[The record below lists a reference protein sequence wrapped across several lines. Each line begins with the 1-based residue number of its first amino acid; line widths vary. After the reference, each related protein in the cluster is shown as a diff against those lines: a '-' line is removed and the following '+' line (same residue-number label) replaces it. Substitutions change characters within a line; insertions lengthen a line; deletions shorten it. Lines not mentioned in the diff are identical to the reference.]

1 MTSLRWAAVIS
12 GLLALTKGAAFAWT
26 GSVVVLASF
35 LDSIVDTLL
44 SFVNFKIS
52 RISQLRADRQHP
64 YGHGGLEVITSLLQG
79 ILIVGSGIMVLFQS
93 LDRVFSPKGIENL
106 NIDRLPIAFAV
117 MVGSTLA
124 ALVITA
130 ILKRSKKEIAAKDA
144 RSLSLNADHA
154 HYAGDVL
161 QNAVTIVGVS
171 VAWWWNTAWADVFAG
186 FVAGGILVKTAV
198 PLLRE
203 SFRDIMNTE
212 FDPKLRVQ
220 VETLV
225 KECGIPEVRGM
236 HRLRTRSLG
245 PNRFVDFHLKL
256 PNNIPLIEAH
266 EIGYRIES
274 LLHKAIP
281 GVDVLMHLDP
291 EAEPDEDFDE
301 M

>member
-1 MTSLRWAAVIS
+1 MRSLRWAAIIS
-12 GLLALTKGAAFAWT
+12 AILAIAKGVAFAWT

-35 LDSIVDTLL
+35 LDSVVDSVL

-52 RISQLRADRQHP
+52 SMSQERADRQHP

-79 ILIVGSGIMVLFQS
+79 ILIAGSGLMVLFQS

-106 NIDRLPIAFAV
+106 NIGRLPLALGV
-117 MVGSTLA
+117 MVVSTLSA
-124 ALVITA
+124 FLIAA
-130 ILKRSKKEIAAKDA
+130 ILKQSKKEVAAKDA

-161 QNAVTIVGVS
+161 QNLVTIAGVAA
-171 VAWWWNTAWADVFAG
+171 AWWWNTAWADVVAG
-186 FVAGGILVKTAV
+186 FAAGGILMNAAI

-203 SFRDIMNTE
+203 SVRDIMNTE
-212 FDPKLRVQ
+212 FDPALRTQ
-220 VETLV
+220 VEAVV
-225 KECGIPEVRGM
+225 KGCGIEEVRGM

-266 EIGYRIES
+266 EIGYRIEA
-274 LLHKAIP
+274 LLHKSIP

-301 M
+301 A

>member
-1 MTSLRWAAVIS
+1 MRSLRWAAIIS
-12 GLLALTKGAAFAWT
+12 AILAIAKGAAFAWT

-35 LDSIVDTLL
+35 LDSFVDSFL

-52 RISQLRADRQHP
+52 SMSQVRADRQHP

-79 ILIVGSGIMVLFQS
+79 ILIAGSGIMVLFQS

-106 NIDRLPIAFAV
+106 NIARLPIALAV
-117 MVGSTLA
+117 MVASTLA
-124 ALVITA
+124 AFLITA
-130 ILKRSKKEIAAKDA
+130 ILKKSKKDVAAKDG

-161 QNAVTIVGVS
+161 QNVVTIAGVAA
-171 VAWWWNTAWADVFAG
+171 AWWWNSAWADVVSG
-186 FVAGGILVKTAV
+186 FVAGCVLVAAAI

-203 SFRDIMNTE
+203 SARDIMNTE
-212 FDPKLRVQ
+212 FDPRLRAQ
-220 VETLV
+220 VETV
-225 KECGIPEVRGM
+225 VNGCGIKEVRGM

-256 PNNIPLIEAH
+256 PNDMPLIEAH
-266 EIGYRIES
+266 EIGYRIEA
-274 LLHKAIP
+274 LLHEAIP

-301 M
+301 A